1 MKIAS
6 FLPSATEILFALGA
20 GEQVCGVT
28 FECDYP
34 PEAAAV
40 PVVVHSWMQAGLT
53 PRAIDDLVSATAR
66 AGGSLY
72 IVDWHRLQAL
82 APDLVIAQDLCRVCA
97 IDTPTLA
104 RELSELARPPRVI
117 SLEPHGLYDV
127 LDDIERVGEV
137 VGRAEAAQAL
147 TTALRG
153 RLERVRLASSR
164 DTARGP
170 RVLCLEW
177 LDPLYQGG
185 HWVPEMVEIAGGEA
199 VLTTPGAKSVRLSW
213 EQVLEAD
220 PEVLVLMPCGYH
232 LRETLEQFQ
241 AMVLPAGWA
250 EMAAVRAG
258 RVYAVD
264 GTAYFSRPGPRLVE
278 GVEILRAIVCDQGDG
293 TGFAALPKESVAR
306 VNQALQA

>member
-6 FLPSATEILFALGA
+6 FLPSATEILFAVGA
-20 GEQVCGVT
+20 GEEVCGVT

-34 PEAAAV
+34 PEASSV

-53 PRAIDDLVSATAR
+53 PREIDDLVSATAR

-72 IVDWHRLQAL
+72 VVDWQRLQAF

-104 RELSELARPPRVI
+104 RELGELARPPRVI

-127 LDDIERVGEV
+127 LENIERVGEAI
-137 VGRAEAAQAL
+137 GRSAAAHAL
-147 TTALRG
+147 TADLRG
-153 RLERVRLASSR
+153 RIDRVRQASAA
-164 DTARGP
+164 DTAPRP

-185 HWVPEMVEIAGGEA
+185 HWVPEMVEIAGGDA

-213 EQVLEAD
+213 QQVFEAD

-232 LRETLEQFQ
+232 LRETLEQFH
-241 AMVLPAGWA
+241 AMTLPAVWA
-250 EMAAVRAG
+250 TLSAVRSG

-278 GVEILRAIVCDQGDG
+278 GVEILRAILGDDG
-293 TGFAALPKESVAR
+293 TGAGFVKLPAESVAR
-306 VNQALQA
+306 VVVGL

>member
-20 GEQVCGVT
+20 GAEVCGVT

-34 PEAAAV
+34 TEAAAV
-40 PVVVHSWMQAGLT
+40 PVVVHSWMQAGLS
-53 PRAIDDLVSATAR
+53 PRAIDDLVRATAH

-72 IVDWHRLQAL
+72 VVDWQRLQVL

-104 RELSELARPPRVI
+104 RELSELPHPPQVL

-127 LDDIERVGEV
+127 LYDIERVGEAI
-137 VGRAEAAQAL
+137 GRKDTAHAL
-147 TTALRG
+147 TAALRA
-153 RLERVRLASSR
+153 RLDDVRHASAR
-164 DTARGP
+164 DTGRKP

-185 HWVPEMVEIAGGEA
+185 HWVPEMVEIVGGDA

-220 PEVLVLMPCGYH
+220 PEIVVLMPCGYH
-232 LRETLEQFQ
+232 LRETLEQFR
-241 AMVLPAGWA
+241 AMSLPAGWVA
-250 EMAAVRAG
+250 LTAVRTG

-278 GVEILRAIVCDQGDG
+278 GVEILRAILCDDG
-293 TGFAALPKESVAR
+293 RGAAFTALPTESVAR
-306 VNQALQA
+306 VDPGPPL